1 MDKIQI
7 KPRVAN
13 PNNWHPKLKAALEGP
28 LKEAQ
33 NPTLTEIM
41 EFCTKYAYSVVP
53 KGSPICAPNYLFGSF
68 FQREM
73 HQETYHR
80 ERFTGTTYL
89 VASGG
94 IRERPQKTKFR
105 SVIVK

>member
-1 MDKIQI
+1 MDKIQN

-33 NPTLTEIM
+33 NPTFTEIM
-41 EFCTKYAYSVVP
+41 EFCTKDAYSVVP

-68 FQREM
+68 FPERNAPKNISSRKI
-73 HQETYHR
+73 HR
-80 ERFTGTTYL
+80 YNLSWR
-89 VASGG
+89 
-94 IRERPQKTKFR
+94 
-105 SVIVK
+105 